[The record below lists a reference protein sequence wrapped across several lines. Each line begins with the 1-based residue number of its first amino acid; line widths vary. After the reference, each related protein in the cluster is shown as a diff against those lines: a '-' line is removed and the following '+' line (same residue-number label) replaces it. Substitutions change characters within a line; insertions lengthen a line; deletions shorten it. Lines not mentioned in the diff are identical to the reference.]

1 VPRTC
6 TICTHPGREAIDAAL
21 VAGEAYRNI
30 AERFGTSTTALV
42 RHKADHLPASLPQAK
57 HAEETTQA
65 DSLLGQLLS
74 LNRETLAI
82 LKAARDGEDNELALK
97 AIARA
102 EKQIELQAKLLGEL
116 QEGTTVN
123 VFLLP
128 EWQQL
133 RSLIIS
139 VLAPYP
145 QARLAV
151 AHALERIPH
160 ANNLGA

>member
-1 VPRTC
+1 MPRRC
-6 TICTHPGREAIDAAL
+6 TVCDHAERDAIDAAL

-42 RHKADHLPASLPQAK
+42 RHKDDHIPASLSKAK

-82 LKAARDGEDNELALK
+82 LKEARDGENNELALK

-102 EKQIELQAKLLGEL
+102 EKQIEL
-116 QEGTTVN
+116 
-123 VFLLP
+123 
-128 EWQQL
+128 
-133 RSLIIS
+133 
-139 VLAPYP
+139 
-145 QARLAV
+145 
-151 AHALERIPH
+151 
-160 ANNLGA
+160 

>member
-1 VPRTC
+1 VCSHIKRFD
-6 TICTHPGREAIDAAL
+6 IDAAL

-42 RHKADHLPASLPQAK
+42 RHKTDHLPASLSKAK
-57 HAEETTQA
+57 KVEETTQA
-65 DSLLGQLLS
+65 DTLLGQLLS

-82 LKAARDGEDNELALK
+82 LKQAREGEDNELALK

-102 EKQIELQAKLLGEL
+102 EKQIELQARLLGEL
-116 QEGTTVN
+116 QEETTVN

-133 RSLIIS
+133 RALILS
-139 VLAPYP
+139 ALSSYP

-151 AHALERIPH
+151 VQALERNSH
-160 ANNLGA
+160 ANSLSA